1 MRKQLQQ
8 LIRTMA
14 AENITWGEERIANE
28 LKLKLGIRIAPST
41 VRKYLDRGNGPE
53 RRDPTQRWLTF
64 IRNHA
69 QAIVACDFARWY
81 TARFV
86 SFTTVSRDILR
97 LSGPCSNSG
106 KRCRGTTR
114 IVSRSTIMTAS
125 FPVDWTKR

>member
-69 QAIVACDFARWY
+69 QAIVACDFFTVV
-81 TARFV
+81 TAGFR
-86 SFTTVSRDILR
+86 IL
-97 LSGPCSNSG
+97 
-106 KRCRGTTR
+106 
-114 IVSRSTIMTAS
+114 
-125 FPVDWTKR
+125 